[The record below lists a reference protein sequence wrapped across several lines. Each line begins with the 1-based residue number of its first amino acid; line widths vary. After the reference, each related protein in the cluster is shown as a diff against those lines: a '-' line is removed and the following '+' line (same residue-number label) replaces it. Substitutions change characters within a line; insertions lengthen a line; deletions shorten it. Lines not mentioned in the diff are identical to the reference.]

1 MIRRNGMLPIALKLI
16 AVAAVTVFL
25 FILVVNAMRNPVDA
39 QTRGYSADFSDAS
52 GLRENGDVRMN
63 GLRVGK
69 VSAVELKQSPEGA
82 VATVEF
88 SMEDDLELTDTST
101 LSIKYQ
107 NLTGV
112 RYIDVEL
119 GEGHGRRVSHL
130 STDSTNPSY
139 DITELF
145 NGLQPVLST
154 MNTGEINA
162 FTENAISLLQGDGG
176 GLGPMLD
183 STQKLAEFA
192 EDRQQVISTLITN
205 MSRISDVMGGRS
217 EAVVGFLEAVD
228 IPMTNAMTVLDEFPK
243 TASTGPA
250 LVEPIER
257 ILVALGISEDL
268 DINVLLKGAFESIS
282 EAAGSL
288 RLLPGALAGL
298 KLPQAMAGT
307 PTKCSNGVAELPTD
321 VSVLLAGS
329 EVVLCNAK

>member
-1 MIRRNGMLPIALKLI
+1 MISRNGVVLI
-16 AVAAVTVFL
+16 AVKLVAVGAVTVFL
-25 FILVVNAMRNPVDA
+25 FILVINAMRNPVDA
-39 QTRGYSADFSDAS
+39 ETRGYSADFTDAS

-63 GLRVGK
+63 GLRIGK
-69 VSAVELKQSPEGA
+69 VSDVELEQSPEGA
-82 VATVEF
+82 VAKVEF
-88 SMEDDLELTDTST
+88 SLENDLQLTDSST

-112 RYIDVEL
+112 RYIDVDL
-119 GEGHGRRVSHL
+119 GEASGPRVSHL
-130 STDSTNPSY
+130 STRSTNPSY

-154 MNTGEINA
+154 MNTNEINA

-192 EDRQQVISTLITN
+192 QDRQQVISTLITN

-217 EAVVGFLEAVD
+217 EAVVGFLEAVN
-228 IPMTNAMTVLDEFPK
+228 IPMSNAMTVLDEFPK
-243 TASTGPA
+243 TAATGPA
-250 LVEPIER
+250 LVEPVER
-257 ILVALGISEDL
+257 LLVALGISEDL
-268 DINVLLKGAFESIS
+268 DVNVFLKNAFHSLE
-282 EAAGSL
+282 EAAGSI

-298 KLPQAMAGT
+298 KLPATTSRT
-307 PTKCSNGVAELPTD
+307 PTTCSNGVAALPTD
-321 VSVLLAGS
+321 VGVLLAGN

>member
-1 MIRRNGMLPIALKLI
+1 MIKRKGMLSTALKLV

-69 VSAVELKQSPEGA
+69 VSAVELKQSSKGA

-88 SMEDDLELTDTST
+88 SLEDDLELTDTST

-119 GEGHGRRVSHL
+119 GKGDGQRVSHL

-162 FTENAISLLQGDGG
+162 FTENAINLLQGDGG

-183 STQKLAEFA
+183 STQKLAKFA
-192 EDRQQVISTLITN
+192 KDRQQVISTLITN

-217 EAVVGFLEAVD
+217 EAVIGFLEAVN

-257 ILVALGISEDL
+257 LLVALGISEDL

-298 KLPQAMAGT
+298 KLPQAAAGT
-307 PTKCSNGVAELPTD
+307 SIKCSNGIAELPTD